1 MDMPVAVKRQKE
13 NIEEATLAT
22 SDETIEPMIGELIHQ
37 FEENEVEQKKSATGE
52 KSKAD
57 EALAAVATWNDHL
70 VEGRNERGW
79 HAIPTAGLAK
89 ALDGFRVFGLWWWR
103 RRMKRKFSMWTCSSS
118 RWYTFL
124 QI

>member
-1 MDMPVAVKRQKE
+1 MPVSVKRKKE

-22 SDETIEPMIGELIHQ
+22 SDDTIEPLIGDDTIEPLIGELIHQ

-70 VEGRNERGW
+70 VEELIGAPMSTLR
-79 HAIPTAGLAK
+79 A
-89 ALDGFRVFGLWWWR
+89 
-103 RRMKRKFSMWTCSSS
+103 
-118 RWYTFL
+118 YT
-124 QI
+124 